1 MPRGFVERFGDSLP
15 RNVLVKTMDGEEF
28 RITFSQVD
36 GSFSGMHRLLMKL
49 SAKQLQFIIFK
60 FFGGPKFEVYLLDT
74 NHIMHATPG
83 IFVFFFCVFSFRCK
97 FIVNPCWILQLQEC
111 ICLLNA
117 SLLKWCTKF
126 LVAGHLWLDNFFVGE
141 SIFSVIS

>member
-1 MPRGFVERFGDSLP
+1 
-15 RNVLVKTMDGEEF
+15 MDGEEF

-36 GSFSGMHRLLMKL
+36 GSFYGMHRLLMKL

-83 IFVFFFCVFSFRCK
+83 IFVFFFVYFHFDVSLVLIHVESYNCR
-97 FIVNPCWILQLQEC
+97 
-111 ICLLNA
+111 NA
-117 SLLKWCTKF
+117 F
-126 LVAGHLWLDNFFVGE
+126 AF
-141 SIFSVIS
+141 